1 MKLKEELLSILIC
14 SSSRSDA
21 FNDSFSNLTFFFI
34 LLSICSILMLGD
46 LLIGDTPNLIR
57 QGFIVSIWMTE
68 LSGDI

>member
-1 MKLKEELLSILIC
+1 
-14 SSSRSDA
+14 
-21 FNDSFSNLTFFFI
+21 
-34 LLSICSILMLGD
+34 MLDD